1 MVNELTIIVIAL
13 IPLLVVSAL
22 VFYLLTRQRDM
33 ERSSVRLDTRLEEQ
47 GKRGD
52 ALAAQLS
59 GQAHDNEE
67 VVRRL
72 DLDVREQL
80 SHTRQDQQQAAHQL
94 QEALSERFGELRE
107 GLERQHTE
115 SYRSLQGTLQ
125 SSADRVQDQV
135 ATALARH
142 ADQLGRRMEG
152 LTESTDKR
160 LLEIGGVVDRRLSEG
175 FEKTAATFGEV
186 QKRLAL
192 IDEAQKNIT
201 ELSTSVVSL
210 QEILADRTSRGTFG
224 EVQLQ
229 GLIRNVLPERSYRMQ
244 HKLSNDKIVDCMLF
258 LPDPSGHVPIDSKF
272 PLENFRRMTNTDLPQ
287 SEREA
292 ARKTFARDV
301 TAHIDDIAAKYIIP
315 GETADAALMFVPA
328 EAVFAEI
335 HSQHPELVDKAHGA
349 RVWTPPRRRPSS
361 ARRQG
366 PRGKSLDRFAD
377 DSLGGSHHGGGRPQ
391 GCSNTRASQ
400 YHPGTPRQARR
411 RFSALPGSPRQPS
424 PTYRSSP
431 SRRGT
436 SAHFS
441 QQDYEPFRQDRAP
454 GTRQRRG
461 AGLAARREWGGR
473 ARFAGRIGEATGP

>member
-1 MVNELTIIVIAL
+1 MMNELTIIVIAL

-33 ERSSVRLDTRLEEQ
+33 EKSSVRLDTRLEEQ

-52 ALAAQLS
+52 ALATQLS
-59 GQAHDNEE
+59 GQARDNEE
-67 VVRRL
+67 VLRRL

-125 SSADRVQDQV
+125 SSADRVQHQV
-135 ATALARH
+135 ATALARN
-142 ADQLGRRMEG
+142 ADDLGRRMEG

-229 GLIRNVLPERSYRMQ
+229 GLIRNVLPEQSYRMQ

-301 TAHIDDIAAKYIIP
+301 AAHIDDIAAKYIIP

-335 HSQHPELVDKAHGA
+335 HSGHPELVDKAHGA
-349 RVWTPPRRRPSS
+349 RVWIVSPTTLWAVLTTAAAVLKDAATREQVNILQEHL
-361 ARRQG
+361 A
-366 PRGKSLDRFAD
+366 K
-377 DSLGGSHHGGGRPQ
+377 LGVDF
-391 GCSNTRASQ
+391 
-400 YHPGTPRQARR
+400 R
-411 RFSALPGSPRQPS
+411 RFRDRLDNLAQHIDQAHRDVEQVHTSAGKITSRFDKIERLELGNGGAQALPPAGSGAVEPD
-424 PTYRSSP
+424 
-431 SRRGT
+431 
-436 SAHFS
+436 S
-441 QQDYEPFRQDRAP
+441 Q
-454 GTRQRRG
+454 
-461 AGLAARREWGGR
+461 GG
-473 ARFAGRIGEATGP
+473 

>member
-349 RVWTPPRRRPSS
+349 RVWIVSPTTLWAVLTTAAAVLKDAATREQVNIIQEHL
-361 ARRQG
+361 A
-366 PRGKSLDRFAD
+366 K
-377 DSLGGSHHGGGRPQ
+377 LGGDF
-391 GCSNTRASQ
+391 
-400 YHPGTPRQARR
+400 R
-411 RFSALPGSPRQPS
+411 RFRDRLDNLAQHIDQAHRDVEQVHTSASKITSRFDKIERLELGNGGAQALPPAGSGAVEPD
-424 PTYRSSP
+424 
-431 SRRGT
+431 
-436 SAHFS
+436 S
-441 QQDYEPFRQDRAP
+441 Q
-454 GTRQRRG
+454 
-461 AGLAARREWGGR
+461 GG
-473 ARFAGRIGEATGP
+473 

>member
-1 MVNELTIIVIAL
+1 MMTELTIIAIAL

-59 GQAHDNEE
+59 GQARDSEE

-72 DLDVREQL
+72 DQDMREQL

-175 FEKTAATFGEV
+175 FEKTAATFAEV

-258 LPDPSGHVPIDSKF
+258 LPEPSGHVPIDSKF

-292 ARKTFARDV
+292 ARKTFAKDV

-335 HSQHPELVDKAHGA
+335 HSGHPELVDKAHGA
-349 RVWTPPRRRPSS
+349 RVWIVSPTTLWAVLTTAAAVLKDAATREQVNIIQEHL
-361 ARRQG
+361 AKLG
-366 PRGKSLDRFAD
+366 ADFKRFQTRM
-377 DSLGGSHHGGGRPQ
+377 DSLATNIRRAHEDVDKVHTSAGKITSRFDKIENLEMGDGAAAALPPGGG
-391 GCSNTRASQ
+391 NTGE
-400 YHPGTPRQARR
+400 PE
-411 RFSALPGSPRQPS
+411 SA
-424 PTYRSSP
+424 
-431 SRRGT
+431 
-436 SAHFS
+436 
-441 QQDYEPFRQDRAP
+441 
-454 GTRQRRG
+454 
-461 AGLAARREWGGR
+461 GG
-473 ARFAGRIGEATGP
+473 

>member
-1 MVNELTIIVIAL
+1 MMTELTIIAVVL

-22 VFYLLTRQRDM
+22 VFYLLTRQRDT
-33 ERSSVRLDTRLEEQ
+33 ERSFARLDTRLEEQ

-52 ALAAQLS
+52 ALATQLS
-59 GQAHDNEE
+59 GQARDNEE
-67 VVRRL
+67 VLRRL

-94 QEALSERFGELRE
+94 QEVLSERFGGLRE
-107 GLERQHTE
+107 HLERQHAE

-135 ATALARH
+135 ATALARN
-142 ADQLGRRMEG
+142 ADDLGRRMEG

-210 QEILADRTSRGTFG
+210 REILADRTSRGTFG

-287 SEREA
+287 SERDA
-292 ARKTFARDV
+292 ARKTFAKDV
-301 TAHIDDIAAKYIIP
+301 TAHIDDVAAKYIIP

-335 HSQHPELVDKAHGA
+335 HSGHPELVERAHAA
-349 RVWTPPRRRPSS
+349 RVWIVSPTTLWAVLTTAAAVLKDAATREQVNIIQEHLTKLGVDFRRFRDRLDNLAQHIDQAHRDVEQVHTSAGKITSRFDKIERLELGDGGAPALPP
-361 ARRQG
+361 A
-366 PRGKSLDRFAD
+366 
-377 DSLGGSHHGGGRPQ
+377 GGGAAEPD
-391 GCSNTRASQ
+391 SQ
-400 YHPGTPRQARR
+400 A
-411 RFSALPGSPRQPS
+411 
-424 PTYRSSP
+424 
-431 SRRGT
+431 
-436 SAHFS
+436 
-441 QQDYEPFRQDRAP
+441 E
-454 GTRQRRG
+454 
-461 AGLAARREWGGR
+461 
-473 ARFAGRIGEATGP
+473 

>member
-1 MVNELTIIVIAL
+1 MMTELTIIAIAL

-59 GQAHDNEE
+59 GQARDNEE

-72 DLDVREQL
+72 DQDMREQL

-135 ATALARH
+135 ATALARN

-175 FEKTAATFGEV
+175 FEKTAATFAEV

-292 ARKTFARDV
+292 ARKTFAKDV

-335 HSQHPELVDKAHGA
+335 HSGHPELVDKAHGA
-349 RVWTPPRRRPSS
+349 RVWIVSPTTLWAVLTTAAAVLKDAATREQVNIIQEHL
-361 ARRQG
+361 A
-366 PRGKSLDRFAD
+366 K
-377 DSLGGSHHGGGRPQ
+377 LGGDF
-391 GCSNTRASQ
+391 
-400 YHPGTPRQARR
+400 R
-411 RFSALPGSPRQPS
+411 RFRDRLDNLAQHIDQAHRDVEQVHTSAGKITSRFDKIERLELGNGGAQALPPAGS
-424 PTYRSSP
+424 
-431 SRRGT
+431 
-436 SAHFS
+436 
-441 QQDYEPFRQDRAP
+441 
-454 GTRQRRG
+454 G
-461 AGLAARREWGGR
+461 AGEPDSQGG
-473 ARFAGRIGEATGP
+473 

>member
-1 MVNELTIIVIAL
+1 MTELTIIVIAL

-33 ERSSVRLDTRLEEQ
+33 ERSSARLDTRLEEQ

-59 GQAHDNEE
+59 GQARDSEE

-72 DLDVREQL
+72 DHDVREQF
-80 SHTRQDQQQAAHQL
+80 SHTRQDQQQAAHLL
-94 QEALSERFGELRE
+94 QEALSGRFGELRE

-125 SSADRVQDQV
+125 SSADRVQGQV
-135 ATALARH
+135 ATALARN
-142 ADQLGRRMEG
+142 ADELGRRMEG

-175 FEKTAATFGEV
+175 FEKTAATFAEV

-258 LPDPSGHVPIDSKF
+258 LPEPSGHVPIDSKF

-292 ARKTFARDV
+292 ARKTFAKDV

-335 HSQHPELVDKAHGA
+335 HSGHPELVDKAHAA
-349 RVWTPPRRRPSS
+349 RVWIVSPTTLWAVLTTAAAVLKDAATREQVNIIQEHL
-361 ARRQG
+361 AKLG
-366 PRGKSLDRFAD
+366 AD
-377 DSLGGSHHGGGRPQ
+377 F
-391 GCSNTRASQ
+391 
-400 YHPGTPRQARR
+400 R
-411 RFSALPGSPRQPS
+411 RFQSRLDNLAQHIDQAHRDVEQVHTSASKITSRFDKIERLEMGDGGAPALPPAGSGAVEPD
-424 PTYRSSP
+424 
-431 SRRGT
+431 
-436 SAHFS
+436 S
-441 QQDYEPFRQDRAP
+441 QAE
-454 GTRQRRG
+454 
-461 AGLAARREWGGR
+461 
-473 ARFAGRIGEATGP
+473 

>member
-1 MVNELTIIVIAL
+1 MMTELTIIVIAL

-59 GQAHDNEE
+59 GQARDNEE

-94 QEALSERFGELRE
+94 QEALSGRFGELRE
-107 GLERQHTE
+107 GLERQHAQ
-115 SYRSLQGTLQ
+115 SHRSLQGTLQ
-125 SSADRVQDQV
+125 SGADRVQDQV
-135 ATALARH
+135 ATALARN

-292 ARKTFARDV
+292 ARKTFAKDV
-301 TAHIDDIAAKYIIP
+301 AAHIDDIAAKYIIP

-335 HSQHPELVDKAHGA
+335 HSRHPELVDKAHAA
-349 RVWTPPRRRPSS
+349 RVWIVSPTTLWAVLTTAAAVLKDAATREQVNIIQEHL
-361 ARRQG
+361 A
-366 PRGKSLDRFAD
+366 K
-377 DSLGGSHHGGGRPQ
+377 LGGDFRRFQSRLDNLAQHIDQAHRDAEQVHTSASKITSRFDKIERLELGNGGAPALQPAGGGAVEPDSQ
-391 GCSNTRASQ
+391 G
-400 YHPGTPRQARR
+400 G
-411 RFSALPGSPRQPS
+411 
-424 PTYRSSP
+424 
-431 SRRGT
+431 
-436 SAHFS
+436 
-441 QQDYEPFRQDRAP
+441 
-454 GTRQRRG
+454 
-461 AGLAARREWGGR
+461 
-473 ARFAGRIGEATGP
+473 

>member
-1 MVNELTIIVIAL
+1 MMTELTIIAIAL
-13 IPLLVVSAL
+13 IPLIVVSAL
-22 VFYLLTRQRDM
+22 VFYLLTRHREM
-33 ERSSVRLDTRLEEQ
+33 ETSFARLDTRFEEQ

-52 ALAAQLS
+52 ALATQLS
-59 GQAHDNEE
+59 GQARDNEE

-94 QEALSERFGELRE
+94 QEALSERFGELKE
-107 GLERQHTE
+107 GVERQHGE

-125 SSADRVQDQV
+125 SSADRVQDHV
-135 ATALARH
+135 ATALARN
-142 ADQLGRRMEG
+142 ADELGRRMEG
-152 LTESTDKR
+152 LTASTGKR

-175 FEKTAATFGEV
+175 FEKTAATFAEV

-201 ELSTSVVSL
+201 QLSTSVVSL

-258 LPDPSGHVPIDSKF
+258 LPEPSGHVPIDSKF
-272 PLENFRRMTNTDLPQ
+272 PLENFRRMTDAAAPQ

-292 ARKTFARDV
+292 SGKRFAKDV
-301 TAHIDDIAAKYIIP
+301 ATHIGDIAAKYIVP

-335 HSQHPELVDKAHGA
+335 HSRHPELVEKAHRA
-349 RVWTPPRRRPSS
+349 RVLLASPTTLWAILTTAAAVLKDAATREQVNIIQEHL
-361 ARRQG
+361 A
-366 PRGKSLDRFAD
+366 K
-377 DSLGGSHHGGGRPQ
+377 LGGDF
-391 GCSNTRASQ
+391 
-400 YHPGTPRQARR
+400 R
-411 RFSALPGSPRQPS
+411 RFQSRLDNLAQHIDQAHRDVEQVHTSASKITSRFDKIERLELGNGGAPALPPAESAAGDPDSPDGQ
-424 PTYRSSP
+424 
-431 SRRGT
+431 
-436 SAHFS
+436 A
-441 QQDYEPFRQDRAP
+441 EA
-454 GTRQRRG
+454 
-461 AGLAARREWGGR
+461 AG
-473 ARFAGRIGEATGP
+473 P